1 MGGNKSK
8 TKLIKTTDADFKLN
22 GVTKAAILYAELGAD
37 VTESMVKL
45 FTNKELKRLKSALKN
60 LKVYNVKQEIAVLQ
74 QALNYGE
81 TKGIAPKI
89 KKPESSV
96 ESQTAR
102 FRSSANSDPG
112 SMASLIRSWISS
124 EK

>member
-8 TKLIKTTDADFKLN
+8 TKLIKTTDSDFKLN

-60 LKVYNVKQEIAVLQ
+60 LKIYNVKQEIAVLQ

-81 TKGIAPKI
+81 TKGIVPK
-89 KKPESSV
+89 KQKPQSSV

-102 FRSSANSDPG
+102 FRSSANSDPD
-112 SMASLIRSWISS
+112 SMAALIRSWISN